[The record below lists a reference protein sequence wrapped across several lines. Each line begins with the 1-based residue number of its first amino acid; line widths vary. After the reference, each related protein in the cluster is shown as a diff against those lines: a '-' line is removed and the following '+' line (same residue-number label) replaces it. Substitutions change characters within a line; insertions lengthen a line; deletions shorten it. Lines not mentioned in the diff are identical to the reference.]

1 MSQTWPPVWAGHKT
15 IFQVLLTFHM
25 TNMSLLKYS
34 QFSSINPNPT
44 LCTQYTY
51 KFYQITLDHFKL
63 SRINW
68 LQHSHHVKDVPK
80 TKKHGAFGDVKL
92 DQKAQLLN
100 TLCSSAVELEIFL
113 PLPKK
118 QPFPPPSSKGFLL
131 NSNLDFLLTSCVSS

>member
-1 MSQTWPPVWAGHKT
+1 MTELSRHLITHISKNFNVPNLATWLGWTQNNFLSAVNLPYDQYVT
-15 IFQVLLTFHM
+15 
-25 TNMSLLKYS
+25 
-34 QFSSINPNPT
+34 NPNPT

-92 DQKAQLLN
+92 EQKAQLLN

-113 PLPKK
+113 PLPKNNH
-118 QPFPPPSSKGFLL
+118 FLL
-131 NSNLDFLLTSCVSS
+131 LLPRVSC